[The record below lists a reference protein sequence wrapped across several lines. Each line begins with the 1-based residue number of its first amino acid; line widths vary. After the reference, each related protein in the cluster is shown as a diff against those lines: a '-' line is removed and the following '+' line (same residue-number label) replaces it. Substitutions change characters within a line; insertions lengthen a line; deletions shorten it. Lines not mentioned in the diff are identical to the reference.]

1 MDVVAGVQI
10 EGLSDLTMCYRS
22 AMKWLQWTP
31 DRNGIIG
38 VVLLLLAIVS
48 VFAFAMIYLPN
59 VQQRTANASFGPDW
73 VCTPQAMRG
82 PICILLPGRCG
93 RSYPRLGVS

>member
-38 VVLLLLAIVS
+38 VVLMLLAIVS

-59 VQQRTANASFGPDW
+59 VQQRTANAGFGPDW
-73 VCTPQAMRG
+73 ECTPQAMGG
-82 PICILLPGRCG
+82 PICIKKPGR
-93 RSYPRLGVS
+93 

>member
-38 VVLLLLAIVS
+38 VVLMLLAIVS
-48 VFAFAMIYLPN
+48 VFA
-59 VQQRTANASFGPDW
+59 
-73 VCTPQAMRG
+73 
-82 PICILLPGRCG
+82 LL
-93 RSYPRLGVS
+93 